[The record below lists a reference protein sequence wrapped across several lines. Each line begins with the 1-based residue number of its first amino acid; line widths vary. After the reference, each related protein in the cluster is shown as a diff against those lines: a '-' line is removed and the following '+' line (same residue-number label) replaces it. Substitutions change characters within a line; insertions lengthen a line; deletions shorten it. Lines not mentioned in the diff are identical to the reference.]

1 MPYRFHIL
9 GIPHTIT
16 TPEYNSCAFTQKVVK
31 LCRMLTRRGH
41 TVIHYGHEDSAVEC
55 AEHVT
60 VTTRGDLALSY
71 GNHDW
76 RTKGFPNFSTEDH
89 VYKVFYDNAIAAVG
103 ARKEA
108 HDFLLCSFGSGHR
121 PVADAHGDM
130 IVCEPGIG
138 YAGGHF
144 APYKVF
150 ESYAILHAY
159 LGLEHVARTSNS
171 MWYDV
176 VIPNYFDLDD
186 FEFSADKDDYFL
198 FLGRVYSGKGI
209 HVAVQIVEEIG
220 GRLIVAGPGEVEQY
234 MARTG
239 RPVSDYVTNVGLAD
253 T

>member
-1 MPYRFHIL
+1 MQDAEGPR
-9 GIPHTIT
+9 PHRH
-16 TPEYNSCAFTQKVVK
+16 PLRARGFGRGLRRARDRDDPRRPACAA
-31 LCRMLTRRGH
+31 
-41 TVIHYGHEDSAVEC
+41 YGD
-55 AEHVT
+55 
-60 VTTRGDLALSY
+60 
-71 GNHDW
+71 HDW
-76 RTKGFPNFSTEDH
+76 RTKGFPNFRTDDH
-89 VYKVFYDNAIAAVG
+89 AYKVFYDKAIAAVG

-159 LGLEHVARTSNS
+159 LGLDHVARTSNS

-209 HVAVQIVEEIG
+209 HIAVQIVEEIG
-220 GRLIVAGPGEVEQY
+220 GRLRRR
-234 MARTG
+234 RTG
-239 RPVSDYVTNVGLAD
+239 RGRAIHGAHRQAGRPTM
-253 T
+253 

>member
-1 MPYRFHIL
+1 
-9 GIPHTIT
+9 
-16 TPEYNSCAFTQKVVK
+16 
-31 LCRMLTRRGH
+31 MLKGCGH
-41 TVIHYGHEDSAVEC
+41 TVIHYGHEDSIAVC
-55 AEHVT
+55 DEHVT
-60 VTTRGDLALSY
+60 VTTLDDPVRSY
-71 GNHDW
+71 GDHDW
-76 RTKGFPNFSTEDH
+76 RTKGFPNFQTDDH

-103 ARKEA
+103 ARKEP

-159 LGLEHVARTSNS
+159 LGLEHVARTSSS

-176 VIPNYFDLDD
+176 VIPNYFDLGD

-198 FLGRVYSGKGI
+198 LLGRVYTARAFTLRCRSSRRSAAGSSLPGRARSSNTWR
-209 HVAVQIVEEIG
+209 VPG
-220 GRLIVAGPGEVEQY
+220 GRSPTMSPMSASPIPRRAS
-234 MARTG
+234 A
-239 RPVSDYVTNVGLAD
+239 
-253 T
+253 